1 MNSLLEFFRR
11 FFVNPI
17 WERSGYNWVN
27 TLAYG
32 LLLGIAAVITYK
44 AVKKTGYRF
53 NLDLFIM
60 FMPFLLFATAVRA
73 LVDSGKYPYTY
84 LLISPGIYFTTMGIF
99 ALSILIGLLLR
110 RFTSIEVKKTVIFIG
125 ALLATS
131 QLALLLEKVERP
143 VAGLLMVGVSLAVCL
158 SVLLVSR
165 LWGER
170 LTFLRSREN
179 LMVIWFHLIDATVT
193 FIGVD
198 FYGYAEQHV
207 LPRGLIDV
215 FGTAGVMYLLK
226 LAVLPIVLY
235 LLDKY
240 VEEEE
245 MNLFMKMI
253 IMVLG
258 LAPATRNFLRI
269 IIAS

>member
-1 MNSLLEFFRR
+1 MNSLLDLFRR
-11 FFVNPI
+11 FFINPI
-17 WERSGYNWVN
+17 WERSGYNWIN

-32 LLLGIAAVITYK
+32 LILGIAAVVTYRTL
-44 AVKKTGYRF
+44 KKTGYRF
-53 NLDLFIM
+53 DIDLFLM
-60 FMPFLLFATAVRA
+60 FMPFLVLATAVRA
-73 LVDSGKYPYTY
+73 LVDAGRYPYTY

-99 ALSILIGLLLR
+99 AISILVGLVLR
-110 RFTSIEVKKTVIFIG
+110 RFTEIEVKKTVIFLG
-125 ALLATS
+125 AIMAAS
-131 QLALLLEKVERP
+131 QLALLLEMVKRP
-143 VAGLLMVGVSLAVCL
+143 VAGISITLLSLGVCL
-158 SVLLVSR
+158 SILLASR

-170 LTFLRSREN
+170 LSFLSSREN
-179 LMVIWFHLIDATVT
+179 KLVLWFHLIDATVT

-207 LPRGLIDV
+207 LPRGLIEV
-215 FGTAGVMYLLK
+215 FGTASVMYLLK
-226 LAVLPIVLY
+226 LAVLPVVLY

-245 MNLFMKMI
+245 MNIFMKMI

-269 IIAS
+269 IIGA